1 MYSKTADK
9 SQSLRLSVCLYFP
22 LWLSVIVTSLVNIE
36 ITTDLVVHVIIIY
49 VHLISVVHRQNFYT
63 VLHVFINLSL
73 LLLLSLKKDLR
84 TKILCSLGSFFRSF
98 PRDGEQAAASVLA
111 CTMFSAGWD
120 MKRPVLW
127 QGCMQ
132 LTAGYCL

>member
-1 MYSKTADK
+1 MYSKTVDK
-9 SQSLRLSVCLYFP
+9 SQSIRLSVCLYFP

-36 ITTDLVVHVIIIY
+36 ITIIIIY

-84 TKILCSLGSFFRSF
+84 TKILCSLGSFFKSF

-120 MKRPVLW
+120 MKHAVLW
-127 QGCMQ
+127 QGCM
-132 LTAGYCL
+132 

>member
-1 MYSKTADK
+1 MYSKTVDK
-9 SQSLRLSVCLYFP
+9 SQSIRLSVCLYFP
-22 LWLSVIVTSLVNIE
+22 LWQSVIVTSVVNIE
-36 ITTDLVVHVIIIY
+36 ITIIIIY

-84 TKILCSLGSFFRSF
+84 TKILCSLGSFFKSF

-120 MKRPVLW
+120 MKHSVLW
-127 QGCMQ
+127 QGCM
-132 LTAGYCL
+132 

>member
-1 MYSKTADK
+1 MYSKTVDK
-9 SQSLRLSVCLYFP
+9 SQSIRLSVCLYFP
-22 LWLSVIVTSLVNIE
+22 LWQSVIVTSVVNIE
-36 ITTDLVVHVIIIY
+36 ITIIIIY

-63 VLHVFINLSL
+63 VLHVFINRSL

-84 TKILCSLGSFFRSF
+84 TKILCSLGSFFKSF

-120 MKRPVLW
+120 MKHAVLW
-127 QGCMQ
+127 QGCM
-132 LTAGYCL
+132 

>member
-1 MYSKTADK
+1 MYSKTVDK
-9 SQSLRLSVCLYFP
+9 SQSIRLSVCLYFP

-36 ITTDLVVHVIIIY
+36 ITIIIIY

-63 VLHVFINLSL
+63 VLHVFINRSL

-84 TKILCSLGSFFRSF
+84 TKILCSLGSFFKSF

-120 MKRPVLW
+120 MKHAVLW
-127 QGCMQ
+127 QGCM
-132 LTAGYCL
+132 

>member
-1 MYSKTADK
+1 MYSKTVDK
-9 SQSLRLSVCLYFP
+9 SQSIRLSVCLYFP
-22 LWLSVIVTSLVNIE
+22 LWQSVIVTSVVNIE
-36 ITTDLVVHVIIIY
+36 ITIIIIY

-84 TKILCSLGSFFRSF
+84 TKILCSLGSFFKSF

-120 MKRPVLW
+120 MKHAVLW
-127 QGCMQ
+127 QGCM
-132 LTAGYCL
+132 